1 MLYTQA
7 DLENVKNAILALATG
22 ERVARVTIGDKTF
35 EFGQAQLNDLRDLR
49 AEIQSEMQAST
60 NKGKGR
66 IYLSQTSK
74 GL

>member
-7 DLENVKNAILALATG
+7 DLENVKSAILALATG
-22 ERVARVTIGDKTF
+22 DRVVRVTINNKTT